1 MGKNKLNT
9 SFDKFIKNI
18 LQELKLNTPNLKS
31 LSIPFLFI
39 LIFIFSGCAEKQVIQ
54 IEEKAMCEQ
63 EKFGFEKLKQVTHC
77 DNDTCITNPEIR
89 IWNKPFQIGDT
100 IMISVSAKFT
110 SFDEPLIYGKPVYV
124 SIKSGSGDQ
133 ETFLLDGKSLPGET
147 RLVGIQIFRIIIPYS
162 VDHSNPPVLG
172 NNLLEIRPT
181 GDTLIASYRSYCTN
195 AVVEDTA
202 VIIPK

>member
-1 MGKNKLNT
+1 M
-9 SFDKFIKNI
+9 
-18 LQELKLNTPNLKS
+18 NTPNLKS
-31 LSIPFLFI
+31 LSILFLFI
-39 LIFIFSGCAEKQVIQ
+39 LIFVFSGCAEKQAVQ

-63 EKFGFEKLKQVTHC
+63 ENLSFNKLKQVTHC
-77 DNDTCITNPEIR
+77 DADTCITNPEIR
-89 IWNKPFQIGDT
+89 IWDKAFQIGDT

-110 SFDEPLIYGKPVYV
+110 SFDAQLLSGKPVYV

-133 ETFLLDGKSLPGET
+133 ETFLLDGKLLPG
-147 RLVGIQIFRIIIPYS
+147 QIIIEGSEYFHSVIPYS

-181 GDTLIASYRSYCTN
+181 GDTLIASYRSYCTD
-195 AVVEDTA
+195 AAIEDTA